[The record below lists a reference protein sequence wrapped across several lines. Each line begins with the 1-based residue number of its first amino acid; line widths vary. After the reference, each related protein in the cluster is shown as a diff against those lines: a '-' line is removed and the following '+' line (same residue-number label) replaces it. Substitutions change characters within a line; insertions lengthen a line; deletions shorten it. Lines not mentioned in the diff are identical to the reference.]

1 MHILTGM
8 LLAGLPRRGKRSSL
22 LPMLR
27 SGPVQTAHWMPGRVR
42 FRVPSLPEQPS
53 QVDLVRDT
61 LPTLDGVES
70 VEVNA
75 ATGSVLVGYREGQV
89 EPELLFAALVR
100 LLGLEEELGQTPR
113 PGIVKE
119 LRSFVDSLNRVV
131 YDRTGGLLDFT
142 SALMILLAAIGI
154 TKLLREGKAAVPAG
168 FTLLWWGMHQLLGH
182 GGEAE

>member
-8 LLAGLPRRGKRSSL
+8 LIAGLLKRGKRSSL

-42 FRVPSLPEQPS
+42 FRVPSFTEQPS
-53 QVDLVRDT
+53 QADLVRDK

-70 VEVNA
+70 VEVNTT
-75 ATGSVLVGYREGQV
+75 TGSVLVCYRDGQV
-89 EPELLFAALVR
+89 EPELLFAAVVR
-100 LLGLEEELGQTPR
+100 LLGLEKELDQAPR

-131 YDRTGGLLDFT
+131 YDRTGGLVDFT
-142 SALMILLAAIGI
+142 SALMILLAAIGL
-154 TKLLREGKAAVPAG
+154 TKLLQEGKAAVPGG
-168 FTLLWWGMHQLLGH
+168 FTLLWWGTHQLLGH